1 MGRAARERAGAALAG
16 YSGLSRGCA
25 FGSLAWRALNHER
38 LRVLAFDATFSGGN
52 TFRGG
57 GPDWLAAMGPHM
69 APAITQR
76 LPSLRNLRVMPD
88 FKGASRVSMHPYKVT
103 PYPKPKP
110 LPAYDFW

>member
-1 MGRAARERAGAALAG
+1 MD
-16 YSGLSRGCA
+16 LSRGCA
-25 FGSLAWRALNHER
+25 FGSAAWRALNPEH
-38 LRVLAFDATFSGGN
+38 LLVLAFDATFSYGN

-76 LPSLRNLRVMPD
+76 LPSLWNLRVMPD

-103 PYPKPKP
+103 PFAKLKP
-110 LPAYDFW
+110 LPAYDLW